1 MTSGGFLISVGVAMV
16 LCITLEFPFTALLK
30 ELTGGK
36 LDEGEKPDESE
47 KKINVEMSNG
57 NNNVYL
63 IDETKERINNNSH
76 EVRL

>member
-1 MTSGGFLISVGVAMV
+1 MV

-36 LDEGEKPDESE
+36 MDEGEKPDESE
-47 KKINVEMSNG
+47 KSITVEMSKG
-57 NNNVYL
+57 NNNVY
-63 IDETKERINNNSH
+63 ITDDQKEHINSLSH

>member
-1 MTSGGFLISVGVAMV
+1 MI

-36 LDEGEKPDESE
+36 LDDDEKPDESE
-47 KKINVEMSNG
+47 KRITVEMSNG
-57 NNNVYL
+57 NNNVYQA
-63 IDETKERINNNSH
+63 DGHKEHINSLSH

>member
-1 MTSGGFLISVGVAMV
+1 MV

-47 KKINVEMSNG
+47 KRITVEMSSG
-57 NNNVYL
+57 NNNVYNN
-63 IDETKERINNNSH
+63 DHKEHVNSLSH